1 MKSSTTNKTKSNKEP
16 EYDSDFSE
24 DNEKNTTKSKN
35 YSRTTSSDSNKQSKK
50 KPPAA
55 SNAKQKNT
63 NNNNNNRASYST
75 DSRSNSS
82 RTVSRSRSVSK
93 SRSLSPINKNGSNKN
108 TSKTN
113 GNGNT
118 HNTKLSNFKARS
130 TDIYDSN
137 RVKKTN
143 GQWSKNSDIYPR
155 RNVFN
160 NKPGMKPIQ
169 KVKMNQRNSV
179 PNAPEQLSQAAI
191 RVMSAQRHKNT
202 DLQNRIAEMN
212 LEMDKL
218 REENKTLRRVHLRE
232 EVAIKR
238 FESQDTD
245 LNRLM
250 RNHTD
255 ETNALKEQIKKLKL
269 ETRRLNSNL
278 IDKEEE
284 VRSVRKKNDEFKK
297 ILNDKKLLDSVELT
311 KTLEQTEKDIQELKI
326 KLEVS

>member
-1 MKSSTTNKTKSNKEP
+1 MKSSTINKSKSNKEP

-24 DNEKNTTKSKN
+24 YNEKSNTKSKS
-35 YSRTTSSDSNKQSKK
+35 YSPTPSSDSNKQSKK

-55 SNAKQKNT
+55 PNDKKQKN
-63 NNNNNNRASYST
+63 NNRTSYST

-82 RTVSRSRSVSK
+82 RTVSRSRSMSK
-93 SRSLSPINKNGSNKN
+93 SRSLSPINKTGANKN
-108 TSKTN
+108 ASKTN
-113 GNGNT
+113 SNSN
-118 HNTKLSNFKARS
+118 NNNNNKLSNFKARS

-137 RVKKTN
+137 RVKK
-143 GQWSKNSDIYPR
+143 GQWSKNSDIYPNR
-155 RNVFN
+155 RNVYN
-160 NKPGMKPIQ
+160 NKPGTRANQKGGKP
-169 KVKMNQRNSV
+169 NQRNSV
-179 PNAPEQLSQAAI
+179 PMAPEQLSQAAI

-269 ETRRLNSNL
+269 EQRRLNSNL
-278 IDKEEE
+278 IEKEEE

-311 KTLEQTEKDIQELKI
+311 KTLEQTEKDMQELKT